1 MKKIFTLLSAL
12 LIVTGLKAQKATVH
26 KETVKPKVDTLAK
39 SNVVKLVK
47 QSGKT
52 VEQKDA
58 KVAPAIKYAATSKVA
73 PVATKV
79 GNLAPVKAN

>member
-1 MKKIFTLLSAL
+1 MKKILTLLSAL
-12 LIVTGLKAQKATVH
+12 LFATGLKAQKATVH

-39 SNVVKLVK
+39 SNVVLK

-58 KVAPAIKYAATSKVA
+58 KVAPAIKYATTSKVT
-73 PVATKV
+73 PVSTKA
-79 GNLAPVKAN
+79 GKLAPVKAN

>member
-39 SNVVKLVK
+39 SNVVK

-58 KVAPAIKYAATSKVA
+58 KVALAIKYAATSKVA
-73 PVATKV
+73 PVLTKA
-79 GNLAPVKAN
+79 GKLAPVN